1 MTDQMIAQANAAIK
15 EVEQLIQQADW
26 VKMKGAAEKVTE
38 MTLTDQQRTHADAL
52 YNLADLATFYRGGI
66 VKGMETRQTASTFEL
81 TEGVPVLVV
90 EASETEITIRANARN
105 RTYTLDEMPFSACRS
120 TGWICLVTR
129 QAGQHRGAILLPM
142 HLAEIKRRVSAR
154 RPHVA

>member
-1 MTDQMIAQANAAIK
+1 
-15 EVEQLIQQADW
+15 
-26 VKMKGAAEKVTE
+26 MKGAAEKVTE

-66 VKGMETRQTASTFEL
+66 VKGMETLQTASTFEL

-105 RTYTLDEMPFSACRS
+105 RTYTLDEMPFVLADRLAGFALSPDKPDNIAARS
-120 TGWICLVTR
+120 CFQCISPKSNAEYRQEALTWLEFVNDDLEDVDTKKIVELVK
-129 QAGQHRGAILLPM
+129 QLFPDD
-142 HLAEIKRRVSAR
+142 
-154 RPHVA
+154 